1 MNVAELADDLAETM
15 ARQLRLRGGSL
26 ADVTD
31 RAGRKLPRHL
41 KAEADAIIE
50 AEALAA
56 HPKLGHR
63 IDETRLKKADRKL
76 RAYLDKQDPGAERR
90 AEFLDRLAGIVFIL
104 FAVAL
109 GAFFLALSKG
119 YIG

>member
-1 MNVAELADDLAETM
+1 MTADLAATM

-26 ADVTD
+26 ADVTA

-41 KAEADAIIE
+41 KAEAEALIE
-50 AEALAA
+50 AETLAEN
-56 HPKLGHR
+56 PKLAHR
-63 IDETRLKKADRKL
+63 VDEKRLKQADKRL
-76 RAYLDKQDPGAERR
+76 RAFLDNQDPTAERL

-104 FAVAL
+104 FVIAV
-109 GAFFLALSKG
+109 GVFFFALSQG